1 MRKQNVFIFLFFLNL
16 LIHNAYAYNLKQVAD
31 KEYMSN
37 SSITSLC
44 QDERG
49 LMWIGTCDGLNIYDG
64 QEIEEFKTRDKEDYL
79 SGNLI
84 DNIVYT
90 GEDIYWIQ
98 TYYGLNRLNRKTNT
112 ITHYN
117 EFQKLF
123 FMNKDSHGNLFIIQ
137 DSNCIYY
144 YHKKEGVFKK
154 INITG
159 IPISDIVNFFID
171 GNNRMWVV
179 MKGYNRCYDIQQEAA
194 SGDITLLPQKTNLI
208 YQTSLIYCFNDEQSL
223 YYIDKEFNF
232 YAFHIPTQKNE
243 FIANLGK
250 EIQERGK
257 ISSIVHYH
265 NSYFV
270 GFLMDGILLLE
281 KQKETNHYQIQSLP
295 INSGVFCL
303 KKDRFQDV
311 VWIGT
316 DGQGVYLY
324 SNPLYSIKSMVLS
337 NYTEKIERPVRAIY
351 LDDERTFWV
360 GTKGNGILK
369 TWCAKLKP
377 GNNGYRYQVY
387 AGWELGVDDFSKRE
401 EFIRLVDT
409 YADYLNHPV
418 SIHIN

>member
-90 GEDIYWIQ
+90 GDETYWIQ
-98 TYYGLNRLNRKTNT
+98 TYYGLNRLDRRTNT

-123 FMNKDSHGNLFIIQ
+123 FMNKDNHGNLFIIQ

-159 IPISDIVNFFID
+159 IPISDIVD
-171 GNNRMWVV
+171 
-179 MKGYNRCYDIQQEAA
+179 
-194 SGDITLLPQKTNLI
+194 
-208 YQTSLIYCFNDEQSL
+208 
-223 YYIDKEFNF
+223 
-232 YAFHIPTQKNE
+232 
-243 FIANLGK
+243 
-250 EIQERGK
+250 
-257 ISSIVHYH
+257 
-265 NSYFV
+265 
-270 GFLMDGILLLE
+270 FLSTVATGC
-281 KQKETNHYQIQSLP
+281 
-295 INSGVFCL
+295 G
-303 KKDRFQDV
+303 
-311 VWIGT
+311 
-316 DGQGVYLY
+316 
-324 SNPLYSIKSMVLS
+324 
-337 NYTEKIERPVRAIY
+337 
-351 LDDERTFWV
+351 
-360 GTKGNGILK
+360 
-369 TWCAKLKP
+369 
-377 GNNGYRYQVY
+377 
-387 AGWELGVDDFSKRE
+387 
-401 EFIRLVDT
+401 
-409 YADYLNHPV
+409 
-418 SIHIN
+418 

>member
-1 MRKQNVFIFLFFLNL
+1 MNRPFVFILIFILNL
-16 LIHNAYAYNLKQVAD
+16 LIHTVSAYNLKQIAD

-90 GEDIYWIQ
+90 GDEIYWIQ
-98 TYYGLNRLNRKTNT
+98 TYYGLNRLDRRTNT
-112 ITHYN
+112 LTHYN

-123 FMNKDSHGNLFIIQ
+123 FMNKDNNGNLFIIQ

-144 YHKKEGVFKK
+144 YHKNEGVFKK

-159 IPISDIVNFFID
+159 IPISDIVDFFID

-179 MKGYNRCYDIQQEAA
+179 MKGYNRCYDIQQEAI
-194 SGDITLLPQKTNLI
+194 SGDITLLPQKTSLQ
-208 YQTSLIYCFNDEQSL
+208 YHTSLLYCFNDEQSL
-223 YYIDKEFNF
+223 YYIDKDYNF
-232 YAFHIPTQKNE
+232 YAFHIPTRKNE

-250 EIQERGK
+250 EIQARGK

-265 NSYFV
+265 DSFFV

-281 KQKETNHYQIQSLP
+281 KQKEANAWQIQPLP

-303 KKDRFQDV
+303 KKDRFQDI

-324 SNPLYSIKSMVLS
+324 SNPLYSIKSTVLS
-337 NYTEKIERPVRAIY
+337 NYSEKIERPVRALY
-351 LDDERTFWV
+351 LDDDHTFWI

-369 TWCAKLKP
+369 I
-377 GNNGYRYQVY
+377 YDY
-387 AGWELGVDDFSKRE
+387 EVDKNISDCL
-401 EFIRLVDT
+401 I
-409 YADYLNHPV
+409 ADIK
-418 SIHIN
+418 S

>member
-1 MRKQNVFIFLFFLNL
+1 MVFILFFFLNL

-243 FIANLGK
+243 FIANEVLWTIECFTVLIDFVFVHINLAGFYYVM
-250 EIQERGK
+250 
-257 ISSIVHYH
+257 SIPWVCHICI
-265 NSYFV
+265 V
-270 GFLMDGILLLE
+270 GIVKSLKLDVSRNLYIVPIGII
-281 KQKETNHYQIQSLP
+281 K
-295 INSGVFCL
+295 FC
-303 KKDRFQDV
+303 V
-311 VWIGT
+311 I
-316 DGQGVYLY
+316 
-324 SNPLYSIKSMVLS
+324 
-337 NYTEKIERPVRAIY
+337 
-351 LDDERTFWV
+351 
-360 GTKGNGILK
+360 
-369 TWCAKLKP
+369 
-377 GNNGYRYQVY
+377 
-387 AGWELGVDDFSKRE
+387 E
-401 EFIRLVDT
+401 EFKACIKVFGLVEF
-409 YADYLNHPV
+409 PCSV
-418 SIHIN
+418 

>member
-1 MRKQNVFIFLFFLNL
+1 MGKQLVFILFFFLNL

-265 NSYFV
+265 NSYLWAF
-270 GFLMDGILLLE
+270 
-281 KQKETNHYQIQSLP
+281 
-295 INSGVFCL
+295 
-303 KKDRFQDV
+303 
-311 VWIGT
+311 
-316 DGQGVYLY
+316 
-324 SNPLYSIKSMVLS
+324 
-337 NYTEKIERPVRAIY
+337 
-351 LDDERTFWV
+351 
-360 GTKGNGILK
+360 
-369 TWCAKLKP
+369 
-377 GNNGYRYQVY
+377 
-387 AGWELGVDDFSKRE
+387 
-401 EFIRLVDT
+401 
-409 YADYLNHPV
+409 
-418 SIHIN
+418 